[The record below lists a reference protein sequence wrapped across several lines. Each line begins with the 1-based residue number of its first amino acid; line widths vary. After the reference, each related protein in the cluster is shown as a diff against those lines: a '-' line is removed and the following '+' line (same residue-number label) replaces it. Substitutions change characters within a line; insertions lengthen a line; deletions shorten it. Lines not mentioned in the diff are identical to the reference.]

1 MTGGTWVILI
11 VPTLGHGVT
20 LAPTLRLF
28 QERNNSDTVSDGGNT
43 LLAIGRNLNRNVNYY
58 LDLCDVKR
66 ELTLSS
72 CLEHSVEGR

>member
-1 MTGGTWVILI
+1 MSGGTWVILI

-43 LLAIGRNLNRNVNYY
+43 VLTIGRNLNRN
-58 LDLCDVKR
+58 
-66 ELTLSS
+66 
-72 CLEHSVEGR
+72 